1 MAEKEYSLYN
11 RMSGAD
17 SPNTEEVLVSRVKN
31 AAASCAGCFYV
42 CRGSFPG
49 VKQHEIQMAIRN
61 HETINELVTLET
73 FLKDKKHN
81 PQGRTFRNNKERK
94 AYIRDTLQLKI
105 VRNPKTG
112 EDCVPIQGKTL
123 MLTGQRMSAKRVR
136 EETCDGREAAKE
148 GFEKARSSLD
158 VKTNKADI
166 EAATELD
173 KGSDSEESSGS
184 DGSKSS
190 SESSFGVQSD
200 CSGGKPVKGK
210 RSGAAPG
217 PGPKKR
223 PKAAAEPDKAKV
235 KEKAEKVPSS
245 AVAKR
250 RGAPTPAEL
259 AAGIIANGR
268 KQFEALA
275 EMTPSV
281 VWKSVIRTSELER
294 RLGKGQSMQDELDAL
309 QANRSLEDSVKKEA
323 DDVQT
328 KLYGQCVE
336 KAALKDFCRA
346 LRQSSASALAEEV
359 CFGENNLR
367 ELFTRC
373 ALPLFQ
379 DTSTLMD
386 MIAVAAKR
394 LMDAL
399 WQ

>member
-1 MAEKEYSLYN
+1 MLG
-11 RMSGAD
+11 M
-17 SPNTEEVLVSRVKN
+17 
-31 AAASCAGCFYV
+31 
-42 CRGSFPG
+42 
-49 VKQHEIQMAIRN
+49 
-61 HETINELVTLET
+61 
-73 FLKDKKHN
+73 N
-81 PQGRTFRNNKERK
+81 PWGLFST
-94 AYIRDTLQLKI
+94 
-105 VRNPKTG
+105 V
-112 EDCVPIQGKTL
+112 
-123 MLTGQRMSAKRVR
+123 
-136 EETCDGREAAKE
+136 
-148 GFEKARSSLD
+148 
-158 VKTNKADI
+158 
-166 EAATELD
+166 
-173 KGSDSEESSGS
+173 SGS
-184 DGSKSS
+184 CSNCASVTAALRDNCDP
-190 SESSFGVQSD
+190 FLHDLNCLMFQSLCD
-200 CSGGKPVKGK
+200 NVACQTWPLHFDWVPLPLSQ
-210 RSGAAPG
+210 
-217 PGPKKR
+217 
-223 PKAAAEPDKAKV
+223 
-235 KEKAEKVPSS
+235 VPSGPRLWF
-245 AVAKR
+245 AFDAK
-250 RGAPTPAEL
+250 G
-259 AAGIIANGR
+259 GR
-268 KQFEALA
+268 NFACK
-275 EMTPSV
+275 V